1 MSMCQIHSYKQNQR
15 FGCTYEVDKR
25 KMKNFTRISHPIV
38 SQGMLLM
45 NIHTAEMYDPF
56 EEYVE
61 LLIDKG
67 YASTTIKQYAGHVS
81 RFLDFLYELKTVSTE
96 LNVVFDPSTVFR
108 LYQDFLTFG
117 DSSDTKLIRQVAKN
131 IGKDNETNF
140 RSIAN
145 GIEASLS
152 LFMALRVFDNDDD
165 SFLGVITHEHNI
177 SHRELSQIARNSWL
191 EATKRSFGSKNKN
204 KVKLFRKAARKN
216 NRSSLKALTKEKIK
230 KSFPIDKSVQF
241 FFYSD
246 MTPASKFSK
255 IRDFLLY
262 SLLAASGV
270 RTSEALQVTVDDINW
285 DERTI
290 DIISPNERHNAGLT
304 QTESEA
310 LCDKGRTTS
319 LTFLIQP
326 FAEIFWSILKVYI
339 EHHYKSNVSH
349 RFLFQ
354 KANGRPFFCSDRSE
368 RSKTLKRYIK
378 NFDQSLLHLGLHA
391 FRHTYAFYVLNYLP
405 IVDEKGNPTD
415 RQGLPLAYVKVLMGH
430 QNISSTE
437 VYAKQDIDLIE
448 FMLSAANSYIRDQN
462 ISLKELAIQYF
473 DRQLK
478 RLEVE
483 KENLEKTA

>member
-1 MSMCQIHSYKQNQR
+1 
-15 FGCTYEVDKR
+15 
-25 KMKNFTRISHPIV
+25 MKNFIRINSPVV

-45 NIHTAEMYDPF
+45 NIHTSDMYDPF

-61 LLIDKG
+61 LLVDKG
-67 YASTTIKQYAGHVS
+67 YASTTIEQYAGHVS
-81 RFLDFLYELKTVSTE
+81 RFLDFLYELRTVSIE
-96 LNVVFDPSTVFR
+96 LNIAFEPSTVFR
-108 LYQDFLTFG
+108 LYQDYLTLG
-117 DSSDTKLIRQVAKN
+117 ESSDTKLIRQIAIN
-131 IGKDNETNF
+131 IGKDNATSF

-152 LFMALRVFDNDDD
+152 IFMELRMFHKDDD
-165 SFLGVITHEHNI
+165 SFLDTITHERNI
-177 SHRELSQIARNSWL
+177 SHRELSKIARNSWL
-191 EATKRSFGSKNKN
+191 EATKRSFGSKNTK

-216 NRSSLKALTKEKIK
+216 NRASLKTLTKEKIQ

-241 FFYSD
+241 FYNSNI
-246 MTPASKFSK
+246 TPASKFAK
-255 IRDFLLY
+255 VRDFLLY
-262 SLLAASGV
+262 ALLAATGV

-290 DIISPNERHNAGLT
+290 DIISPNDRHNAGLT
-304 QTESEA
+304 QKESEA
-310 LCDKGRTTS
+310 LCDKGRATS
-319 LTFLIQP
+319 LTFMIQP
-326 FAEIFWSILKVYI
+326 FAEIFWSILKVYM

-354 KANGRPFFCSDRSE
+354 KANGRPFFCSDRST

-378 NFDQSLLHLGLHA
+378 EFDSTLLHLGHHG
-391 FRHTYAFYVLNYLP
+391 FRHTYAFYTLNYFP
-405 IVDEKGNPTD
+405 IVDENGNPTD
-415 RQGLPLAYVKVLMGH
+415 RQGLPLAYVKLLMGH

-437 VYAKQDIDLIE
+437 VYAKQDVDLIE

-462 ISLKELAIQYF
+462 ISLKELAIQYY

-483 KENLEKTA
+483 KENLDKAA